1 MTNKTVEELADK
13 RFPLPTYKGVSN
25 YGFIDVAWGQQQGFI
40 AGYNEALKPKWVEL
54 PELPKKEGWYLA
66 TCEGSDDK
74 PYVRAIFFNGIE
86 FIYGSGLIAWMPF
99 PQPFTKDTK

>member
-1 MTNKTVEELADK
+1 MEMDMTNKTVEELFNEYSK
-13 RFPLPTYKGVSN
+13 KFPTASGSYPEPKEV
-25 YGFIDVAWGQQQGFI
+25 FI
-40 AGYNEALKPKWVEL
+40 AGYNEALKAKWVEL